1 MPDDHK
7 TPGERI
13 LIVGDTNAG
22 KSTLGAQLSDAL
34 GMPFV
39 ELDALYWLPGWQ
51 ARERDDFRQLLRD
64 HLPED
69 GRWVAAGNYS
79 SSADIHWQRAD
90 TIVWLDYPL
99 SVTLP
104 RLLRRTWLRWRRK
117 EQLWGTN
124 YERITDQLMI
134 WDQNRSLISFS
145 VRNHRRRRRGLEA
158 AMRGGQLRAVFIRMR
173 RPSDTAVWLR
183 ALTSTSQQE
192 IEGLA
197 ASTIRTNDG

>member
-1 MPDDHK
+1 MAEPASPMRGRPERPF
-7 TPGERI
+7 PGERV

-34 GMPFV
+34 GMPFI

-79 SSADIHWQRAD
+79 SSSDIHWRRAD

-99 SVTLP
+99 AVTLP
-104 RLLRRTWLRWRRK
+104 RLVLRTWTRWRRK
-117 EQLWGTN
+117 EHLWGTN

-158 AMRGGQLRAVFIRMR
+158 AMTSGQLQAMFVRFR
-173 RPSDTAVWLR
+173 RPGETSAWLERLTAKKPQKP
-183 ALTSTSQQE
+183 TQ
-192 IEGLA
+192 
-197 ASTIRTNDG
+197 